1 MSDVLTLKGRELTS
15 GPHAPGQF
23 ADAVTG
29 PGAGRALVQFEG
41 RDHPLN
47 LELSL
52 SLLSSLGPV
61 VSVYP
66 GDGCWSD
73 LAVSLAA
80 DPGRTHGIGENRLH
94 VDLVDRDRLPRYIA
108 LYCVRADPLGGGASA
123 LADLWQA
130 ADALSNAD
138 RALLTESAFSY
149 YADADVH
156 GVGESLDRF
165 PVLPPRIDG
174 NEPIRFT
181 AKMGPHLDLGELLD
195 AEEPQAVAAA
205 FGRFVDTVYACRSTI
220 RLQPGDLLVV
230 DQHRYAHGR
239 MPLGDGQDRYG
250 ADERRLLR
258 QTYVGA
264 GAVGGT
270 R

>member
-1 MSDVLTLKGRELTS
+1 MSDVLTLNGRELTS
-15 GPHAPGQF
+15 GPLAPGQF

-29 PGAGRALVQFEG
+29 PGAGRALVRFEG
-41 RDHPLN
+41 QDHPLN

-61 VSVYP
+61 LSVYP

-73 LAVSLAA
+73 LTVSLAA
-80 DPGRTHGIGENRLH
+80 DPGRTHGVGENRLH

-108 LYCVRADPLGGGASA
+108 LYCVREDPLGGGASA

-130 ADALSNAD
+130 ADMLSDTD
-138 RALLTESAFSY
+138 RTVLAEPVFSY
-149 YADADVH
+149 FADQGVH

-165 PVLPPRIDG
+165 PVLPERLDG
-174 NEPIRFT
+174 STPIRFT
-181 AKMGPHLDLGELLD
+181 AKMGPHLERGELLD
-195 AEEPQAVAAA
+195 AEASQVIAAA
-205 FGRFVDTVYACRSTI
+205 FGRFVDAVFACRSTT
-220 RLQPGDLLVV
+220 RLRPGDLLVF

-239 MPLGDGQDRYG
+239 MPLGDGQNSYG

-264 GAVGGT
+264 GAFGGT

>member
-1 MSDVLTLKGRELTS
+1 MLTLKGRDLTH
-15 GPHAPGQF
+15 GPHAPGQL

-29 PGAGRALVQFEG
+29 PGSGRALVQFDG
-41 RDHPLN
+41 QDHTLN
-47 LELSL
+47 LELGL

-61 VSVYP
+61 LSVYP

-73 LAVSLAA
+73 LAVSMAA
-80 DPGRTHGIGENRLH
+80 DPGRTHGVGENRLH

-123 LADLWQA
+123 LADLWHA
-130 ADALSNAD
+130 ADRLSDSDRTLLARPVFSYFAD
-138 RALLTESAFSY
+138 R
-149 YADADVH
+149 DVH
-156 GVGESLDRF
+156 GVGASMERF
-165 PVLPPRIDG
+165 SVLPEHIDG
-174 NEPIRFT
+174 SAPIRFT
-181 AKMGPHLDLGELLD
+181 AKAHPHLERGELLD
-195 AEEPQAVAAA
+195 AEDLQATAAA
-205 FGRFVDTVYACRSTI
+205 FGRFVNAVVACRSAI
-220 RLQPGDLLVV
+220 RLMPGDLLVF

-239 MPLGDGQDRYG
+239 MPLGEGQDCYG

-264 GAVGGT
+264 GAIGGT

>member
-1 MSDVLTLKGRELTS
+1 MSDVLTLNGRDLIS

-29 PGAGRALVQFEG
+29 LGEGRVLVQFEG
-41 RDHPLN
+41 QDHPLN

-61 VSVYP
+61 LSVYP

-80 DPGRTHGIGENRLH
+80 DPGRTHGVGENRLH
-94 VDLVDRDRLPRYIA
+94 VDLVDRDCLPRYIA
-108 LYCVRADPLGGGASA
+108 LYCVREDPLGGGASA

-130 ADALSNAD
+130 VDAISDTD
-138 RALLTESAFSY
+138 RMVLAEPVFSY
-149 YADADVH
+149 FADQGVH
-156 GVGESLDRF
+156 GVGESLELF
-165 PVLPPRIDG
+165 PVLPERIDG
-174 NEPIRFT
+174 SAPIRFT
-181 AKMGPHLDLGELLD
+181 AKMGPHLERGEFVD
-195 AEEPQAVAAA
+195 AEEPQVIAAA
-205 FGRFVDTVYACRSTI
+205 FGRFVDAVFACRSTI
-220 RLQPGDLLVV
+220 RLQPGDLLVF

-239 MPLGDGQDRYG
+239 MPLGDGQDGYD

-264 GAVGGT
+264 GAFGDT